1 MPAGSLGPEYRMTTA
16 AATAVQEVEAK
27 SLPANAY
34 KPLEAGVQYQPLVP
48 ASTKLPELTWRSVGW
63 GVLLCIIF
71 TIASAY
77 SGLKVGQ
84 VMEAAIPIS
93 ILAIG
98 LARAYP
104 RRSSVLENVII
115 TGIGGVAGSVVAGAI
130 FTLPALYILK
140 LNPHP
145 VQTILIC
152 LVGGCLG
159 VLFLIPLRRYFVRDM
174 HGLLP
179 YPEATAITEV
189 LVTGEKGGSQARL
202 LLEATAIAGVYDF
215 FVTTFQVWKESL
227 DFRFVPFVRML
238 NERARM
244 TLSFDAIGFILGL
257 GYVMGLRSSMILC
270 AGGVFSN
277 LVLVPLIWF
286 IGSHVD
292 SAIYPAA
299 IPISKMTA
307 VQIYRSYVRFIGV
320 GAIATA
326 GIFGIVKSLKV
337 VAGSFAIAMRTFRK
351 SEVIAPERTDR
362 DISMLS
368 IFLGVLVSA
377 IAVGL
382 FLGQLSGAWGVVLIG
397 LVMTLVFSFFFASVA
412 ANAIATVARNPV
424 SGMTM
429 LTIIISSVVLL
440 QFGLSGTTGMFFVM
454 AIAGMVCT
462 ALSVSGQAIT
472 DLKTGYW
479 LGSTPAAQE
488 KVKFAGVIAAAVASG
503 LTIVMLAKTF
513 QFGEAL
519 AGDVRPVLASPQ
531 ASIMKALVEGF
542 MSHQPV
548 AYLLFAV
555 GGMIALILEMLGQPS
570 LIFALGMY
578 LPLELNTPALVGGF
592 LSHLLTKRSERT
604 AGDVGQRIRER
615 GVIIASG
622 LMAGGA
628 LGGVFGAALRL
639 FPWYREDLV
648 KTPFYANEAF
658 SQIVSALLF
667 IGLCLYVWFG
677 SMKKEKVITWTK

>member
-1 MPAGSLGPEYRMTTA
+1 MS
-16 AATAVQEVEAK
+16 EVETK
-27 SLPANAY
+27 SLSTKAY
-34 KPLEAGVQYQPLVP
+34 EPLQPGEAYPPLVAP
-48 ASTKLPELTWRSVGW
+48 EANIPELSWRSVAW
-63 GVLLCIIF
+63 GVLFCVIF
-71 TIASAY
+71 TVASAY

-98 LARAYP
+98 LARLYG
-104 RRSSVLENVII
+104 RRSTLLENVII
-115 TGIGGVAGSVVAGAI
+115 TGIGGVAGGVVAGAI

-140 LNPHP
+140 LDPHP
-145 VQTILIC
+145 LQTIFIC
-152 LVGGCLG
+152 LAGGCLG
-159 VLFLIPLRRYFVRDM
+159 ILFLIPLRRYFVRDM
-174 HGLLP
+174 HGMLP

-202 LLEATAIAGVYDF
+202 LLEATFIAGIYDF
-215 FVTTFQVWKESL
+215 FVTTFEVWKEYV
-227 DFRFVPFVRML
+227 DFQFIPLVRTL
-238 NERARM
+238 NERAR
-244 TLSFDAIGFILGL
+244 LVFSFDAIGFILGL

-270 AGGVFSN
+270 AGGVLSN
-277 LVLVPLIWF
+277 FVLVPLIWF
-286 IGSHVD
+286 IGSHLV
-292 SAIYPAA
+292 
-299 IPISKMTA
+299 TA
-307 VQIYRSYVRFIGV
+307 VYPGTVPIHDMSAAQIYRNYVRYVGV

-326 GIFGIVKSLKV
+326 GIFGIIKSLKI
-337 VAGSFAIAMRTFRK
+337 VAGSFGIALKVFRK
-351 SEVIAPERTDR
+351 GEVANPIRTDR
-362 DISMLS
+362 DLSMMTIL
-368 IFLGVLVSA
+368 I
-377 IAVGL
+377 
-382 FLGQLSGAWGVVLIG
+382 GVVLSAIG
-397 LVMTLVFSFFFASVA
+397 IAVFMGSLHGSFVNVAIGMVMTLIFSFFFASVA
-412 ANAIATVARNPV
+412 ANAIATTARNPV

-440 QFGLSGTTGMFFVM
+440 RFGLSGTTGMFFVM

-462 ALSVSGQAIT
+462 ALSISGQLIT
-472 DLKTGYW
+472 DLKAGYW

-488 KVKFAGVIAAAVASG
+488 KVKFLGVLFSAAAAG

-519 AGDVRPVLASPQ
+519 PGDLRPVLPSPQ

-548 AYLLFAV
+548 AYMLFGV
-555 GGMIALILEMLGQPS
+555 GAFIALILEMLGQPS

-592 LSHLLTKRSERT
+592 LSHFLNKRAAKVDGEKGRS
-604 AGDVGQRIRER
+604 IRER

-639 FPWYREDLV
+639 LPRFKDSWIH
-648 KTPFYANEAF
+648 TPFF
-658 SQIVSALLF
+658 DIDRISQPVSA
-667 IGLCLYVWFG
+667 VDRK
-677 SMKKEKVITWTK
+677 SVV